1 MEKETWMQIVEFDG
15 YEVSNLGRVRNRKT
29 KKTRKTVIN
38 KNTGYEMV
46 MLFGKDR
53 PVNLYVH
60 RLVAEAF
67 LANPYG
73 CNDVDHMNNNKTDNN
88 VTNLRWVFHKDNLAG
103 RGKYSKYK
111 GRRIKQIDSATGT
124 VVAVWSDFVEAARNI
139 GVHPCNIGVLL
150 DKSVKTWTLKGNRF
164 EFV

>member
-1 MEKETWMQIVEFDG
+1 MEKETWMQIREFDG
-15 YEVSNLGRVRNRKT
+15 YEVSDLGRVRNRKT
-29 KKTRKTVIN
+29 NKIRKTVVN

-73 CNDVDHMNNNKTDNN
+73 CNDVDHMNNNKTDNT
-88 VTNLRWVFHKDNLAG
+88 VTNLRWVFHQENLAG
-103 RGKYSKYK
+103 RGKYFKYK
-111 GRRIKQIDSATGT
+111 RKRIKQIDIGTGT

-139 GVHPCNIGVLL
+139 GVHPYSIAVTL
-150 DKSVKTWTLKGNRF
+150 DESNGKRTLYGNRF

>member
-1 MEKETWMQIVEFDG
+1 MKEEWMQTREFDG

-29 KKTRKTVIN
+29 KKIRKTVIN

-73 CNDVDHMNNNKTDNN
+73 CNDVDHIDNDKTNNC

-103 RGKYSKYK
+103 RGKYYKYK
-111 GRRIKQIDSATGT
+111 NRRIKQIDSVAGT
-124 VVAVWSDFVEAARNI
+124 VVAVWTDFVEAARSLR
-139 GVHPCNIGVLL
+139 VHPCSIAVLL
-150 DKSVKTWTLKGNRF
+150 DESTRNYTLKGNRF

>member
-1 MEKETWMQIVEFDG
+1 MKEEWIQIREFDG
-15 YEVSNLGRVRNRKT
+15 YEVSDLGRVRNMKT
-29 KKTRKTVIN
+29 KKIRKTVVN

-67 LANPYG
+67 LCNPDG
-73 CNDVDHMNNNKTDNN
+73 CSDVDHMDNDKTNNC
-88 VTNLRWVFHKDNLAG
+88 VSNLRWVFHQENLAG
-103 RGKYSKYK
+103 RGKYFKYK
-111 GRRIKQIDSATGT
+111 GRMIKQIDSVAGT
-124 VVAVWSDFVEAARNI
+124 VVAVWSDFVEAARSLR
-139 GVHPCNIGVLL
+139 VHPCSIGVLL
-150 DKSVKTWTLKGNRF
+150 DESTRNRILRGNRF

>member
-1 MEKETWMQIVEFDG
+1 MKEETWRQIREFNG
-15 YEVSNLGRVRNRKT
+15 YEVSNLGRVRNMKT
-29 KKTRKTVIN
+29 RKTRKTVFN

-67 LANPYG
+67 LANPDG
-73 CNDVDHMNNNKTDNN
+73 CSDVDHIDNDKTNNC
-88 VTNLRWVFHKDNLAG
+88 VSNLRWLFHQENLAG
-103 RGKYSKYK
+103 RGKYFKYK
-111 GRRIKQIDSATGT
+111 NKRIKQIDNATCT
-124 VVAVWSDFVEAARNI
+124 VLAVWSDFVEAARNL
-139 GVHPCNIGVLL
+139 GVHPYNIAILL
-150 DKSVKTWTLKGNRF
+150 DKSKGNHTLKGNRF